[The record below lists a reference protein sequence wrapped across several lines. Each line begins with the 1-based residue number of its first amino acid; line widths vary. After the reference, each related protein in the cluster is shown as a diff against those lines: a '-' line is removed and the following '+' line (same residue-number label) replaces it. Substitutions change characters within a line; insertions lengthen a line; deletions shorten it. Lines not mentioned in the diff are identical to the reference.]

1 LNKKRKIQIYP
12 SKKELIIATT
22 EKIIDTIEQ
31 SIQKHG
37 LCNIALSGGNTPY
50 DIYSLLA
57 ENSYRDSVDW
67 SCVHLFWGDE
77 RMVSPDHPDSNYGM
91 TRQTLL
97 AHIAIPE
104 DNVHRIRGEIAPE
117 QASIEYTELLHDHF
131 KKDSS
136 HFDLILLGIGED
148 GHTASLFPGTDA
160 VVENNQP
167 VTAVFVPKFN
177 TWRVTMTLPVLNA
190 AREII
195 FLASGSSKSNIVQ
208 RILSIE
214 QPTKDIPAT
223 LVNPEN
229 GMVHWMMDS
238 DAAAL
243 INKNAKA

>member
-1 LNKKRKIQIYP
+1 
-12 SKKELIIATT
+12 
-22 EKIIDTIEQ
+22 
-31 SIQKHG
+31 
-37 LCNIALSGGNTPY
+37 
-50 DIYSLLA
+50 
-57 ENSYRDSVDW
+57 
-67 SCVHLFWGDE
+67 
-77 RMVSPDHPDSNYGM
+77 MVSPDHPDSNYGM

-117 QASIEYTELLHDHF
+117 QASIEYAELLRGHF
-131 KKDSS
+131 TEDLP

-160 VVENNQP
+160 LVEYNHP

-190 AREII
+190 AREIV
-195 FLASGSSKSNIVQ
+195 FLASGSSKSNIAQ
-208 RILSIE
+208 RILSVE
-214 QPTKDIPAT
+214 QPTKDLPAT

-229 GMVHWMMDS
+229 GMVHWMLDS

-243 INKNAKA
+243 INKKEI

>member
-1 LNKKRKIQIYP
+1 MNKKRKIHIYP
-12 SKKELIIATT
+12 GKKELIIATT
-22 EKIIDTIEQ
+22 EKIIDYIEQ
-31 SIQKHG
+31 TTQKHG

-50 DIYSLLA
+50 DVYSLLA

-67 SCVHLFWGDE
+67 NCVHLFWGDE

-97 AHIAIPE
+97 EHIAIPE

-117 QASIEYTELLHDHF
+117 QASIEYAELLRGHF
-131 KKDSS
+131 TEDLP

-160 VVENNQP
+160 LVEYNQP

-190 AREII
+190 AREIV
-195 FLASGSSKSNIVQ
+195 FLASGSSKSNIAQ
-208 RILSIE
+208 RILSVE
-214 QPTKDIPAT
+214 QPTKDLPAT

-229 GMVHWMMDS
+229 GMVHWMLDS

-243 INKNAKA
+243 INKKEI